1 MEHECLICKK
11 HYTQGG
17 TCCANKKN
25 CLLFE
30 KEEKGKM
37 IRGTFCVKIHHNAQ
51 TEVIKPSGKILLQD
65 EKGKSFEGLVT
76 RINGIDMSRGL
87 VSVNVRYHE
96 TEMPYCERKKKF
108 KVLR

>member
-1 MEHECLICKK
+1 MEHECLICKR

-37 IRGTFCVKIHHNAQ
+37 IHGTFCIEINHNA
-51 TEVIKPSGKILLQD
+51 VIRKGEHVVRIRKTVFCLKKKK
-65 EKGKSFEGLVT
+65 KGK
-76 RINGIDMSRGL
+76 
-87 VSVNVRYHE
+87 
-96 TEMPYCERKKKF
+96 
-108 KVLR
+108 